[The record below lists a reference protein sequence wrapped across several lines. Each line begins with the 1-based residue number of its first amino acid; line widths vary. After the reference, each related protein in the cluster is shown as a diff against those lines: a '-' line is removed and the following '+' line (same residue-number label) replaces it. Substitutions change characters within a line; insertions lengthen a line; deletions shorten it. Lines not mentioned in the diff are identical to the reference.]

1 MLVTCRDLA
10 FLRQQLQASTE
21 AAPEQLCEQVLEAEA
36 ARGQEEG
43 TPHEAVMKP
52 RQLEAV
58 RRLPLQRRISRVAG
72 ILRTHQFMHRYHT
85 DLSTRDARMQEL
97 ETRWYESCSIGD
109 DEPEERCH
117 VTSRHSRHAAV
128 SV

>member
-1 MLVTCRDLA
+1 M
-10 FLRQQLQASTE
+10 
-21 AAPEQLCEQVLEAEA
+21 LEAEA

-43 TPHEAVMKP
+43 APRDSVLKP

-72 ILRTHQFMHRYHT
+72 ILRTQQFMHRYHT

-97 ETRWYESCSIGD
+97 ENRWYVCSLLSNDGS
-109 DEPEERCH
+109 ENCCNASWRLANTLKLKPKH
-117 VTSRHSRHAAV
+117 QQ
-128 SV
+128 SVRQSTT

>member
-1 MLVTCRDLA
+1 MNRRDLA
-10 FLRQQLQASTE
+10 FLRQQLQASNE

-43 TPHEAVMKP
+43 TPLEAVMKP

-97 ETRWYESCSIGD
+97 EARWYESSALREE
-109 DEPEERCH
+109 EPGKGCP
-117 VTSRHSRHAAV
+117 VTSRHSKHAVKAA
-128 SV
+128 